1 MAGLFDGIF
10 AGESG
15 LANTLLNL
23 MGVAN
28 AKYYRKN
35 KPNAYDPLTPI
46 LDRDYSTEYTITD
59 VTVSP
64 PLNYSA
70 YEKANSDIQKE
81 DCKAVGKGFDF
92 PNVQNMIDKL
102 EINGIMFTIVNHKKI
117 YSGEQLAAVTLQ
129 LRKEYEQNE
138 QS

>member
-23 MGVAN
+23 MGVNN
-28 AKYYRKN
+28 AKYYRKI
-35 KPNAYDPLTPI
+35 KPNKYDPLQPV
-46 LDRDYSTEYTITD
+46 LERDYDTGYTVTN

-70 YEKANSDIQKE
+70 YEKPILIFK
-81 DCKAVGKGFDF
+81 
-92 PNVQNMIDKL
+92 
-102 EINGIMFTIVNHKKI
+102 KKI
-117 YSGEQLAAVTLQ
+117 VKQ
-129 LRKEYEQNE
+129 
-138 QS
+138 

>member
-1 MAGLFDGIF
+1 MAGLFDNIF
-10 AGESG
+10 AGSSG

-46 LDRDYSTEYTITD
+46 LERDYDTGYTITD

-81 DCKAVGKGFDF
+81 DCKAIGKGFDF
-92 PNVQNMIDKL
+92 PDIQNTVDKL
-102 EINGIMFTIVNHKKI
+102 EINGIMFVIVNHKKI
-117 YSGEQLAAVTLQ
+117 YSGEQLAAVNLQ
-129 LRKEYEQNE
+129 LRRENAQN
-138 QS
+138 